1 MSFEFP
7 GLPSIS
13 PLRILVTGAAG
24 FIGSHTVEALLGQGH
39 EVMGADD
46 LSTGKRANLKDA
58 RARGCRLVDD
68 DLLAKGVL
76 DGVTASFRPDVI
88 IHLAGLVSVPL
99 GEERPH
105 RNFRL
110 NVEATQLVA
119 ETGRQHGVSRI
130 VLGSS
135 GTVYGDFEKLPWGE
149 DDPKMPK
156 SNYGMSKLVSEMILA
171 GYAQSYGMTCVAT
184 RFFNVYGP
192 RQDSTSP
199 HSGVV
204 SIFADRFRQRRQS
217 TIFGDGSQTRDFVHV
232 RDVARALTLAATRPA
247 VASGAYN
254 VCSGTRHSLLE
265 LTHLLAG
272 IFPGG
277 PDVAFAPE
285 RAGDIK
291 HSLGDPARAAEQL
304 GFVAEVSLRDGLR
317 QLADGGW
324 SEFRRAA

>member
-1 MSFEFP
+1 MSSEP
-7 GLPSIS
+7 AALPSPS
-13 PLRILVTGAAG
+13 PQRILVTGAAG
-24 FIGSHTVEALLGQGH
+24 FIGSHTVEALLDQGH
-39 EVMGADD
+39 EVTGVDD

-58 RARGCRLVDD
+58 RARGCRLLDD
-68 DLLAKGVL
+68 DLLANGVL
-76 DGVTASFRPDVI
+76 DSVMESFRPDVV

-110 NVEATQLVA
+110 NVEATQLVT
-119 ETGRQHGVSRI
+119 ETARRHGVPRI
-130 VLGSS
+130 VFGSS
-135 GTVYGDFEKLPWGE
+135 GTVYGDSEKLPWTE
-149 DDPKMPK
+149 DGPKMPK
-156 SNYGMSKLVSEMILA
+156 SNYGMSKLVSELILE
-171 GYAQSYGMTCVAT
+171 GYARSYGMTCVST

-192 RQDSTSP
+192 RQDAASP

-217 TIFGDGSQTRDFVHV
+217 TIFGDGTQTRDFVHV
-232 RDVARALTLAATRPA
+232 RDVARALTFAATRPG

-254 VCSGTRHSLLE
+254 VCSGTSHSLLE
-265 LTHLLAG
+265 LANLLAG

-277 PDVAFAPE
+277 PEVAFAPE

-291 HSLGDPARAAEQL
+291 HSLGDPTRAAEQL

-317 QLADGGW
+317 QLADAGW
-324 SEFRRAA
+324 SDFRRAA